1 LNTTYCFTTSPALTL
16 KAQPKGI
23 HKPKRGYS
31 RDHRPD
37 CKQVNIALVDSRH
50 GLPLSYEIFAGNR
63 HDSTTVETIVKAME
77 KQYGK
82 ADRIWVM
89 DRGMASED
97 NLEFLKEGGRRHILG
112 TPKGLLKRFE
122 QELTAKD
129 WKQVHE
135 DWRFACVRRQRAR
148 GF

>member
-1 LNTTYCFTTSPALTL
+1 
-16 KAQPKGI
+16 
-23 HKPKRGYS
+23 
-31 RDHRPD
+31 
-37 CKQVNIALVDSRH
+37 
-50 GLPLSYEIFAGNR
+50 
-63 HDSTTVETIVKAME
+63 ME

-97 NLEFLKEGGRRHILG
+97 NPEFLKEGGRRYILG
-112 TPKGLLKRFE
+112 TAKGMLKRFE

-135 DWRFACVRRQRAR
+135 GLEVRLCPAPEGDEVFILCRSAERRQKEQAMHQRFEERIEDGLKKIATSCDHCCPN
-148 GF
+148 